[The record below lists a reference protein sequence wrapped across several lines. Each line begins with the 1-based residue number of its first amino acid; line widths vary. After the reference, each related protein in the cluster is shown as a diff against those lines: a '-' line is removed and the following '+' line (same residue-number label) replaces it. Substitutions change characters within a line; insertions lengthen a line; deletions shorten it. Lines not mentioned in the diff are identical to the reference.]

1 MILEYKCSNFK
12 SIKDEVIFSMLASSD
27 TRYSEKLLHFQNKE
41 FNRLSA
47 VCGANG
53 SGKSTLFDSLLFLAS
68 FATGELSESGDFI
81 NVTHHMLLDK
91 DVTSKFFIQF
101 EKNNI
106 RYAYG
111 IDVTRDKVMKEYLYN
126 FKVGKEVLI
135 FERDAEEYKFDEN
148 YKSSLEK
155 FVSMSNVKRSF
166 LEIVANFS
174 NNEDIKNVFRFFKED
189 LVVYSDS
196 SMDNWKKYSFYRMIS
211 DMKFKAMLVKIFN
224 VLGVD
229 VKDMDV
235 CEDKILFDYGM
246 FSVDLDSES
255 NGIRKLFE
263 ILCLFLDGILN
274 DKVLIWDGVD
284 VGLHSNVLRAIVDI
298 FNERV
303 DSKAQF
309 IFSTHDISILSLSVF
324 RMDQIWFTELDKS
337 ERKTELYSLYDF
349 KNVRNTDNVCKNYL
363 EGRYGAV
370 PDIIK

>member
-12 SIKDEVIFSMLASSD
+12 SIKDEAIFSMLASSD
-27 TRYSEKLLHFQNKE
+27 TSHSEKLLHFQNRE
-41 FNRLSA
+41 FNRVSV

-68 FATGELSESGDFI
+68 FATGALSESGDFI
-81 NVTHHMLLDK
+81 NVTPHMLSDK
-91 DVTSKFFIQF
+91 DVPSKFLIQF

-111 IDVTRDKVMKEYLYN
+111 IDVIRDKVMKEYLYN
-126 FKVGKEVLI
+126 FKAGKEVLI
-135 FERDAEEYKFDEN
+135 FERDVEEYKFGEN

-155 FVSMSNVKRSF
+155 FVSMSNTRRSF

-174 NNEDIKNVFRFFKED
+174 DDEDIKKVFSFFKED

-196 SMDNWKKYSFYRMIS
+196 SMDNWKKYSFDRMIS
-211 DMKFKAMLVKIFN
+211 DMKFRKMLVKTFN
-224 VLGVD
+224 GFGVD
-229 VKDMDV
+229 VKDIGV
-235 CEDKILFDYGM
+235 CEDKILFDYGV
-246 FSVDLDSES
+246 FSVDFDSES

-263 ILCLFLDGILN
+263 ILCLFLDGMLN

-284 VGLHSNVLRAIVDI
+284 AGLHSNVLRALVDM
-298 FNERV
+298 FNDRV

-309 IFSTHDISILSLSVF
+309 IFSTQDISIISLSVF

-349 KNVRNTDNVCKNYL
+349 KNVRNTDNICKNYI

-370 PDIIK
+370 PEIIK